1 MGSVLKAVI
10 YALALSLVLPIAA
23 QAATDD
29 DAIAITLTAAH
40 DGIAPGGELGLGV
53 VQNPAPGWHTYW
65 LNPGETGAPAEVTWQ
80 LPAGVTVEPIQWP
93 TPRRLEFSG
102 MVTYGYEAPST
113 LITRLH
119 AANTLAAGTHLT
131 IKAHID
137 TLVCRDVCEPVSRD
151 LSIIVPV
158 MQSAPKGDRLAA
170 AMAGLPKPLSFN
182 VAATQRDGRA
192 VFDFTALEGK
202 PSLHLSDDQVRG
214 AYFFNESADV
224 MAPAAKQ
231 SITALPTGFRVT
243 VAAPR
248 PTVAGPAMAG
258 ILTLGD
264 GQSFRIKASAVP
276 APPRSAGL
284 SWAALALAVGLAFL
298 GGLVLNLMP
307 CVFPILSMK
316 LLALTRTGRET
327 SAARTEALLYGVG
340 VMLSFLSLAAV
351 LEVARLLGHSLGWG
365 FQMQSPTVTAAL
377 SLILLLVALNMSGL
391 FEIGQGLQSVA
402 GNTAGRMAR
411 LSPSANAFLTGVLAV
426 VVAAP
431 CTAPFMATAVGVALA
446 QGGGVSLAIFTA
458 LGLGFAAP
466 FVIMAHLLTR
476 IPAVTKYLPK
486 PGHWMS
492 RLRHAL
498 AVPMYTAAAWMVWVF
513 AQQVS
518 PTGVWLLA
526 LALVS
531 IGATLIFSRS
541 SPWIKGAGMG
551 LGVLAGVFGALQ
563 APAAGT
569 ASATLAT
576 IPYESF
582 SASRLTTLQAQGRPV
597 LVDLTAAWCITCKVN
612 ERSAL
617 SDGKVITALKAS
629 GTVYMVGD
637 WTRQDSGITAYLHT
651 FGRSGVPLYVYY
663 APGRAPVILP
673 QVLNAGA
680 LVKTLAPN
688 AVKGDA

>member
-1 MGSVLKAVI
+1 MLPMAAHAAADGDAV
-10 YALALSLVLPIAA
+10 
-23 QAATDD
+23 
-29 DAIAITLTAAH
+29 AITLVTAH

-53 VQNPAPGWHTYW
+53 VQRPAPGWHTYW
-65 LNPGETGAPAEVTWQ
+65 RNPGETGAPAEISWQ

-93 TPRRLEFSG
+93 TPRWLEFSG
-102 MVTYGYEAPST
+102 MVTYGYDEPST

-119 AANTLAAGTHLT
+119 AASTLAPGTRLT
-131 IKAHID
+131 IKAHIE

-151 LSIIVPV
+151 VSIIVPV
-158 MQSAPKGDRLAA
+158 MRTVAKDDRLAV
-170 AMAGLPKPLSFN
+170 AMAQLPKTLALN
-182 VAATQRDGRA
+182 VSAAQQSGRT
-192 VFDFTALEGK
+192 VFDFTAPEGTS
-202 PSLHLSDDQVRG
+202 SLHPSDRQIRG
-214 AYFFNESADV
+214 AYFFNESSDV
-224 MAPAAKQ
+224 IAPAATQ

-243 VAAPR
+243 VAAS
-248 PTVAGPAMAG
+248 GPAVAAPVVSG
-258 ILTLGD
+258 VLVLGD
-264 GQSFRIKASAVP
+264 GQSFRIQASAAP

-284 SWAALALAVGLAFL
+284 SWAALALAIGLAFL

-316 LLALTRTGRET
+316 LLALTRTGHET

-340 VMLSFLSLAAV
+340 VMLSFLSLAAM
-351 LEVARLLGHSLGWG
+351 LEIARELGHSLGWG
-365 FQMQSPTVTAAL
+365 FQMQSPAVTATL

-402 GNTAGRMAR
+402 GNTAGRMTR

-486 PGHWMS
+486 PGPWMS

-498 AVPMYTAAAWMVWVF
+498 AVPMYAAAAWMVWVF

-518 PTGVWLLA
+518 LTGVWLLV
-526 LALVS
+526 LALTSV
-531 IGATLIFSRS
+531 GASLIFSRS

-551 LGVLAGVFGALQ
+551 LGVLAGIFGALQ

-569 ASATLAT
+569 VSATLAT

-582 SASRLTTLQAQGRPV
+582 SASRLTALRAQGRPV
-597 LVDLTAAWCITCKVN
+597 LVDLTAAWCVTCKVN
-612 ERSAL
+612 ERTAL
-617 SDGKVITALKAS
+617 SDGKVATALKAS
-629 GTVYMVGD
+629 RTVYMVGD

-673 QVLNAGA
+673 QVLNAEA

-688 AVKGDA
+688 AVKGDS